1 MVMLEI
7 ELIEFTKIIN
17 PPWCGT
23 AGVEDHF
30 LPMGSCVCPTQ
41 TTPPTTQTD
50 LATRITLDHG
60 EC

>member
-1 MVMLEI
+1 MEMPTCRKEAGQRDLRDGHVEI

-30 LPMGSCVCPTQ
+30 LPMGSCV
-41 TTPPTTQTD
+41 
-50 LATRITLDHG
+50 
-60 EC
+60 